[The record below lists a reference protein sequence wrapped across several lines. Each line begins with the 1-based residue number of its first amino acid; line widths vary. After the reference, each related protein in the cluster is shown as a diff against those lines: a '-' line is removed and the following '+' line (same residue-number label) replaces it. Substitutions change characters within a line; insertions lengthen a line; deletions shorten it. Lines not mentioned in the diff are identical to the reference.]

1 MISSKHEYEAIIL
14 TRRNQSM
21 PNPPKFEKISEHIR
35 IMHAEHA
42 TDRPILAAI
51 AGERR
56 TLLMDAGNSPAHAAL
71 FREELQRQGVRLP
84 DLMVLTHWHWDHS
97 FGMSAWNIPAAAH
110 EGTAKALHR
119 LSQVSQWSDEAM
131 EELIQEGCASD
142 STVRNIQKE
151 YGVDRASIQIV
162 LPELRFTDRIT
173 IDLGGVTCVLEH
185 VGGDHSSDSCF
196 LYIEEDRVL
205 FTGDAL
211 GPSVYGGPRKYT
223 ASSFLGLIN
232 WINRSGAQIIVESHG
247 SPMTREIFEKDVEPW
262 VLLARLTEQF
272 GGDKVR
278 ILEELTKV
286 LHPAPVPNDLLMAA
300 DWFME
305 GLKDNTA

>member
-1 MISSKHEYEAIIL
+1 
-14 TRRNQSM
+14 M
-21 PNPPKFEKISEHIR
+21 PTPPNFEKISEHIWM
-35 IMHAEHA
+35 MHAEHA

-51 AGERR
+51 AGARR

-97 FGMSAWNIPAAAH
+97 FGMSAWDIPAAAH

-119 LSQVSQWSDEAM
+119 LSQVPQWSDEAM
-131 EELIQEGCASD
+131 EGLIQEGYASG
-142 STVRNIQKE
+142 STIQHIQKE
-151 YGVDRASIQIV
+151 YGMNRSSIQIV
-162 LPELRFTDRIT
+162 QPDLRFTDRIT

-185 VGGDHSSDSCF
+185 VGGDHSPDSCF
-196 LYIEEDRVL
+196 LYIEEDQVL

-223 ASSFLGLIN
+223 AASFLGLIDR
-232 WINRSGAQIIVESHG
+232 INRSGAKLIVESHG
-247 SPMTREIFEKDVEPW
+247 TPMTREIFEKDVEPW

-272 GGDKVR
+272 GANKER
-278 ILEELTKV
+278 IIEELAKL
-286 LHPAPVPNDLLMAA
+286 LHPAPVHNDLDMAA

-305 GLKDNTA
+305 GLKDNIP